1 MFTCEICK
9 ISKNTYFEEHLRATT
24 LIFLKGLTKTDET
37 LKTDLAQCKQAIE
50 AIRKEQFGIGVVFTS
65 EEQRRLFET
74 HREREGRSLHRLSK
88 ELYSRDS
95 HFVLEL
101 IQNAD
106 DNSYNVDNF
115 SLIETATV
123 AFILEQDRITILNN
137 ELGFSEA
144 NIRAVCDVGKSTK
157 GVHRKGY
164 IGILN
169 QFMFQIFGI
178 KNKIMFY

>member
-1 MFTCEICK
+1 MSNLCV
-9 ISKNTYFEEHLRATT
+9 
-24 LIFLKGLTKTDET
+24 FLKGLMKTDET
-37 LKTDLAQCKQAIE
+37 LKTDLTQCKQFIE
-50 AIRKEQFGIGVVFTS
+50 VIRKEQFGIGVVFTN

-106 DNSYNVDNF
+106 DNSYDVNYF
-115 SLIETATV
+115 SLNETPTV
-123 AFILEQDRITILNN
+123 AFILEQNQITILNN
-137 ELGFSEA
+137 EVGFSEA

-157 GVHRKGY
+157 GAHRKGY
-164 IGILN
+164 IGTLN
-169 QFMFQIFGI
+169 LLIFQIFGT
-178 KNKIMFY
+178 KNMIVFHGGHA

>member
-1 MFTCEICK
+1 M
-9 ISKNTYFEEHLRATT
+9 
-24 LIFLKGLTKTDET
+24 KGSTRTDKTR
-37 LKTDLAQCKQAIE
+37 KVDLAQCKQFIE
-50 AIRKEQFGIGVVFTS
+50 AIRKEQFGIGVVFTN

-74 HREREGRSLHRLSK
+74 QREREGRSLHHLSD

-115 SLIETATV
+115 SLNETATV

-137 ELGFSEA
+137 EFGFSEA

-157 GVHRKGY
+157 GAHRKGY

-169 QFMFQIFGI
+169 LFML
-178 KNKIMFY
+178 

>member
-1 MFTCEICK
+1 M
-9 ISKNTYFEEHLRATT
+9 
-24 LIFLKGLTKTDET
+24 KGPTRTDET
-37 LKTDLAQCKQAIE
+37 RKTDLAQCKQFIE
-50 AIRKEQFGIGVVFTS
+50 AIRKEQFGIGVVFTN

-74 HREREGRSLHRLSK
+74 QREREGRLLHHLSD

-115 SLIETATV
+115 SLNETATV
-123 AFILEQDRITILNN
+123 VFILEQDRITILNN

-157 GVHRKGY
+157 GAHRKRY

-169 QFMFQIFGI
+169 LFML
-178 KNKIMFY
+178 